1 RQQPRRFAGWAAGR
15 ICRRRTDLV
24 GSTDGRWEG
33 RTVVTREGNGER
45 FEMVARRQISGLRE
59 RSRRSQLHWRVRDR
73 LKDSEISRSERR
85 FGSVSGLVARWPP
98 DRVYSRGGEHA
109 RVRFRT

>member
-1 RQQPRRFAGWAAGR
+1 CLGDLPGWRDAEEAGARQQPGCFAGWAAGR

-45 FEMVARRQISGLRE
+45 FEMVARRQVSGVRE

-85 FGSVSGLVARWPP
+85 FGSVSNLVAGW
-98 DRVYSRGGEHA
+98 
-109 RVRFRT
+109 